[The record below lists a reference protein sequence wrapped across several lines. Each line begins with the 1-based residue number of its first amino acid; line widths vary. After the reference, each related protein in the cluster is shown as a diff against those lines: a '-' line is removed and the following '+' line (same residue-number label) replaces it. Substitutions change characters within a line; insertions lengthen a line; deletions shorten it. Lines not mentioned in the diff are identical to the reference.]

1 MSTSENHLVERGRPS
16 LLYDAGADE
25 AVGAQR
31 VASEEVL
38 ASGERRAVVVLGVA
52 FLAVASGLL
61 LVVPEQR
68 NPGLLTIALFV
79 ATFAVL
85 SRVEFE
91 AFNGASVPTQL
102 VFVPMLFVLPLRIV
116 PFAVVL
122 GLLGGACVDWARGR
136 IVPQRLLLN
145 VPSAWYTI
153 GPVLV
158 LWAFGQ
164 PRLTWSAWPILLLAL
179 STQFVVEIGVIA
191 THEAIAGR
199 ALVKSAVPHVVRAQI
214 IDAVLAS
221 VGLAVG
227 FAAVQS
233 SIGVLLAVPLAG
245 LLRVFAHERS
255 ARIDGALALSE
266 AYRGTAFLLGDV
278 IDGDDAYTGMHSRH
292 VVALAKAVA
301 EELRLEDAERRDT
314 EFTALLHDVGKI
326 RIPSELIS
334 KPGPL
339 SAEEWA
345 LIKLHTVDGE
355 AMLSQVGGLLGNVG
369 RLVRSC
375 HERWDGNGYP
385 DGLAGDEI
393 PRVARIVMCCDAFSA
408 MTTDRSYRSALTHE
422 AAVAELRANAGTQF
436 DPAVVEALMTVIGRD
451 SLAAVGEPGALA
463 EPAARAGDTTL
474 TSLPATSVSPAPSPS
489 TNSAPRRRRR
499 QMSRESTSGTAWL
512 LPVAIPVVLAG
523 TVATALAV
531 GALAMREVTP
541 GEVAGA
547 LVLLVAATAAE
558 AYPVPIQGVSVG
570 GVSLAASFL
579 VAAALIYDWRVAV
592 LVSVGTRVTIEL
604 AQRRPLV
611 KVTYNGAVFA
621 LSGLAAGVAAQ
632 SADRGRPVVGLIA
645 GVLAAMLAFYAVNV
659 PLVAGIVARATHA
672 RFTSVVR
679 QSVRW
684 TAVPFMIMA
693 SLSLMLVVLWQRSP
707 VTAIAL
713 AGPLVAVGLY
723 QRSVNGAL
731 EAMRLA
737 KTDPLTGLGNHRAF
751 HESLADLCHG
761 SSPIALCLLDA
772 DGFKQINDRHGHQ
785 AGDDV
790 LVLLAGHIRHDGRA
804 FRLGGDEFAIV
815 LPDVDADE
823 AREITSAVIG
833 RIGGQRQPWGGFV
846 TVSAGIAVSPADG
859 TADPDRLFANADAA
873 LYQAKRLGRNQV
885 HVFDSHVAILSQAR
899 RAAAEEHRLDAAW
912 GLAELIDVA
921 DGLADDADPAG
932 SHSFRVSDLAARLAV
947 RCGLQP
953 VEAELVRLAAR
964 LHDLGKL
971 AVPVEILR
979 KPGGLEQREWQVLR
993 EHPEI
998 GRRILASI
1006 GAGAIADWV
1015 LHQHERWDG
1024 TGYPSGMRGAEIP
1037 LEARII
1043 FVAEAYDAITS
1054 GRPYQEARLQADALA
1069 ELSRCAGTQFD
1080 PAVVAA
1086 LAAELAGEAV
1096 VERLAG

>member
-1 MSTSENHLVERGRPS
+1 MSTAENHLLERGRHP

-38 ASGERRAVVVLGVA
+38 ASGERRAVVALGVA

-61 LVVPEQR
+61 VAIPEQR

-79 ATFAVL
+79 LTFAAL

-91 AFNGASVPTQL
+91 AFTGVSVPTQL

-116 PFAVVL
+116 PLAVLL
-122 GLLGGACVDWARGR
+122 GLFGGGCVDWARGR

-164 PRLTWSAWPILLLAL
+164 PRLTWSAWPVLLLAL
-179 STQFVVEIGVIA
+179 GAQFAVEIGVIA

-199 ALVKSAVPHVVRAQI
+199 ALVKSVVPHVVRAQI

-221 VGLAVG
+221 VGLAVA
-227 FAAVQS
+227 FAAVES
-233 SIGVLLAVPLAG
+233 SIGVVLALPLAG
-245 LLRVFAHERS
+245 LLRVFARERS
-255 ARIDGALALSE
+255 ARIDGALALSD

-301 EELRLEDAERRDT
+301 EELRLPDAEQRDA

-326 RIPSELIS
+326 RIPSEIIS

-355 AMLSQVGGLLGNVG
+355 AMLSQVGGLLGSVG

-385 DGLAGDEI
+385 DGLAGEDI

-408 MTTDRSYRSALTHE
+408 MTTDRAYRSALTRE

-436 DPAVVEALMTVIGRD
+436 DPVVVEALLTVIGRGV
-451 SLAAVGEPGALA
+451 ATVGPAGALV
-463 EPAARAGDTTL
+463 EPASHPGDTTL
-474 TSLPATSVSPAPSPS
+474 TSLPATSVSPAPGPS
-489 TNSAPRRRRR
+489 TDSAPRGRR
-499 QMSRESTSGTAWL
+499 QTSRGLTADTAQL
-512 LPVAIPVVLAG
+512 LPVAVPVVLAG

-531 GALAMREVTP
+531 GALAMREVTL
-541 GEVAGA
+541 GEVVGA
-547 LVLLVAATAAE
+547 LVLLVAAIAAE

-579 VAAALIYDWRVAV
+579 VAAALIYDWQVAV
-592 LVSVGTRVTIEL
+592 LVSVATRVTIEL
-604 AQRRPLV
+604 AQRRPLM
-611 KVTYNGAVFA
+611 KVTYNSAVFA

-632 SADRGRPVVGLIA
+632 SADRGRPIVGLIA

-659 PLVAGIVARATHA
+659 PLVAGIVARATHV

-707 VTAIAL
+707 VTAVAL

-751 HESLADLCHG
+751 HECLADLSHG
-761 SSPIALCLLDA
+761 RSRIALCLLDA

-790 LVLLAGHIRHDGRA
+790 LVLLAGHIRHDGQA

-815 LPDVDADE
+815 LSDVGADE
-823 AREITSAVIG
+823 AREITRAVIG

-846 TVSAGIAVSPADG
+846 TVSAGIAVSPPDG
-859 TADPDRLFANADAA
+859 TATDPDRLFANADAA

-885 HVFDSHVAILSQAR
+885 HVFDAHVAILSQAR
-899 RAAAEEHRLDAAW
+899 RAAAEEYRLDAAW

-921 DGLADDADPAG
+921 DGLADDADPVG

-993 EHPEI
+993 EHPET
-998 GRRILASI
+998 GRRILSSI
-1006 GAGAIADWV
+1006 GAGAIANWV

-1024 TGYPSGMRGAEIP
+1024 TGYPAGMRGAEIP

-1054 GRPYQEARLQADALA
+1054 GRPYQQARSQADALA
-1069 ELSRCAGTQFD
+1069 ELDRHAGTQFD
-1080 PAVVAA
+1080 PTVVAA
-1086 LAAELAGEAV
+1086 LTAELADEAV
-1096 VERLAG
+1096 AERLAG